1 MRIWRLQEGDE
12 SLLAKAIESLI
23 PEEERDGKLASQV
36 HLRQALLNPV
46 YYFIVCLIDATPAGY
61 LSAFRLP
68 NIDQD
73 NFQVYLFEIEVGE
86 QYRRKGIASGMIE
99 ELKRLCQADN
109 VSHIWVGTE
118 LANTAA
124 QRTFEKAGAER
135 IQETY
140 IEYNIDLE

>member
-1 MRIWRLQEGDE
+1 MQLRRLQEGDE
-12 SLLAKAIESLI
+12 ALLAEVIESLI
-23 PEEERDGKLASQV
+23 PEEEREGKLASQA
-36 HLRQALLNPV
+36 HLRQALSNPAH
-46 YYFIVCLIDATPAGY
+46 YFIVCLIDSTPAGY
-61 LSAFRLP
+61 LSAFRFP

-86 QYRRKGIASGMIE
+86 TYRRKGIASGMIE
-99 ELKRLCQADN
+99 ELKRLCQSDN

-124 QRTFEKAGAER
+124 QRTYERAGAER

-140 IEYNIDLE
+140 IEYNIDLD